1 MHLLTLGRLAI
12 LLAPAL
18 VLALPTPKDA
28 KFFNPSDDPFVTD
41 LGKKT
46 GRIGIDIVD
55 PSALRVDPVR
65 VFENIA
71 RSPSE
76 TAWLTKRRDAAP
88 LEEREKEESAAAGT
102 AMDEGKEDIRASR
115 RAHVQVDPVEVDV
128 PVVRPSPM
136 VMPAHARQPQDT
148 GPTGDMPKF
157 RPVYDV
163 GEWCYLAGLSL
174 SQTFGIVRG
183 WRGGA

>member
-1 MHLLTLGRLAI
+1 MQLLTLGRLAI

-28 KFFNPSDDPFVTD
+28 KFFNPSDDPLVTD

-46 GRIGIDIVD
+46 GKIGIDIVD

-102 AMDEGKEDIRASR
+102 AMDEGKEDARASR

-163 GEWCYLAGLSL
+163 GEW
-174 SQTFGIVRG
+174 VRHY
-183 WRGGA
+183 